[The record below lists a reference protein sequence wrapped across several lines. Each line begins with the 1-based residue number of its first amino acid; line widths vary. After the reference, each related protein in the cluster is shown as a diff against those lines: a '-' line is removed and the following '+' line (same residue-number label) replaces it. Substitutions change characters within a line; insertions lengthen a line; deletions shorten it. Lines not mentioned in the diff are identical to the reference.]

1 MRKKTMTKAM
11 SGTLAAA
18 TLCAAFA
25 GLAGCGGKSSNEVRF
40 YLSGTN
46 SQMEMYFKLTDT
58 FNETYGKEN
67 GIKVNA
73 VEMLAGADIT
83 ALLGSSNAPDVL
95 MVSDDSYKKYVIG
108 GYFADISDI
117 SAVVTD
123 AEPNEEWK
131 NYFAGNS
138 VELYY

>member
-117 SAVVTD
+117 KVGERIRKIKKKEQPIAHFV
-123 AEPNEEWK
+123 K
-131 NYFAGNS
+131 
-138 VELYY
+138 

>member
-1 MRKKTMTKAM
+1 MRKKTMKKAM

-58 FNETYGKEN
+58 FNETYGKET

-95 MVSDDSYKKYVIG
+95 MVSDDSYKKYVIAMRLCG
-108 GYFADISDI
+108 VAEKYITGSPARRGRICK
-117 SAVVTD
+117 SACR
-123 AEPNEEWK
+123 A
-131 NYFAGNS
+131 
-138 VELYY
+138 